1 MKSNLVIDV
10 GNTRTKIAIFENR
23 KLVKLDILE
32 FLSEEKVSEYLVS
45 YKISCSIFSSV
56 TASLSEIESLLKR
69 ETNYIKFSTSIPT
82 AIDLQYKSPETLGLD
97 RFAAVIAAQCL
108 FKGLSSLVI
117 DAGTCIT
124 YDSIDLHGVYKGG
137 SISPGL
143 KMRFDALNHYTKRL
157 PLLSVDDSFDKWFGK
172 STSQCIISG
181 VQNGAFSEIVGFI
194 NYYISEHPDLQ
205 ILLCGGDSEF
215 FGTRLKN
222 SIFAERVKIEPDLVL
237 IGLNEVIYQH
247 ND

>member
-1 MKSNLVIDV
+1 MKSNLIIDV
-10 GNTRTKIAIFENR
+10 GNTRTKVAIFENR
-23 KLVKLDILE
+23 ELIKLDNHLS
-32 FLSEEKVSEYLVS
+32 LSEEKVSEYLVS
-45 YKISCSIFSSV
+45 YNISGSIFSSV
-56 TASLSEIESLLKR
+56 TASLSEIEGLLKR
-69 ETNYIKFSTSIPT
+69 ETNYIKFNTSIPT
-82 AIDLQYKSPETLGLD
+82 AVNLQYKSPETLGLD
-97 RFAAVIAAQCL
+97 RFAAIIAAQSL
-108 FKGLSSLVI
+108 YKGVSCLVI

-124 YDSIDLHGVYKGG
+124 YDNIDQHGVYKGG

-143 KMRFDALNHYTKRL
+143 NMRFSALNHYTKKL
-157 PLLSVDDSFDKWFGK
+157 PLLSADDSFDKWYGER
-172 STSQCIISG
+172 TNQCIISG

-194 NYYISEHPDLQ
+194 NYYNSEHPHLQ

-222 SIFAERVKIEPDLVL
+222 SIFAERVRIEPDLVL